1 MNDNDSIDTYMN
13 ETLHTGYVSS
23 IIGLLNSHIIPQDNS
38 SSKLNAMNISVDNG
52 DINGDSS
59 YINGSTGSE
68 SNNPNSVD
76 YTKKRDEISTNR
88 YLMENNGLQDYV
100 GIDVILPAPALNQYY
115 NIEYNNE
122 HQNLLINGNISTSNK
137 SSVSTSTSPSIT
149 STNEELC

>member
-1 MNDNDSIDTYMN
+1 MNS
-13 ETLHTGYVSS
+13 
-23 IIGLLNSHIIPQDNS
+23 
-38 SSKLNAMNISVDNG
+38 
-52 DINGDSS
+52 
-59 YINGSTGSE
+59 STGSVI
-68 SNNPNSVD
+68 NNHNYID